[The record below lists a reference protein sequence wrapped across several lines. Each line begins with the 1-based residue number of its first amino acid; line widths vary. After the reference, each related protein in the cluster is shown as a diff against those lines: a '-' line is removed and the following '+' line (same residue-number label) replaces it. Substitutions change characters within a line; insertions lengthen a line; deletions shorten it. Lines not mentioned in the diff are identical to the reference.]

1 MKEGN
6 MFALRIDGRDPL
18 RIQGGVATIG
28 RESSCEVV
36 IDRREISKRHA
47 RIEKREGRH
56 WLSDLGSTNGTWR
69 HGERIEG
76 RVELSPGDVFSV
88 GTVAVEVLSLE
99 PVDLKGLRDTIH
111 DRLLVRLDLRRQ
123 EIEKLDE
130 AELRDRTEKW
140 VATIVGELD
149 AEGAIPPGVDRPGL
163 CRDVVDEALGLGP
176 LEPLLADEEISEIL
190 VNHADQ
196 IYVERKG
203 RLERSERR
211 FSSNEALRAVIER
224 IVGRVGRRIDESSPL
239 VDARLPDGSR
249 VNAVVPPLALKGPCL
264 SIRKFRRIPLG
275 IEELIR
281 MGTLTEQMA
290 AFLSLAVRNRASVV
304 ISGGT
309 GSGKTTLLNV
319 LTSFIPADERILTI
333 EDAAE
338 LQIRQPHWVQL
349 ESRPANLEGKGA
361 IPIRDLVRNSLR
373 MRPDRIVV
381 GECRSGEALDMLQA
395 MNTGHDGSL
404 TTLHANGPRE
414 ALARLETLCLLSGVE
429 LPLRAI
435 REQIARA
442 VHLIIQQSRFPD
454 GSRRITHVTEVAG
467 IDGEVITLQEVFRF
481 DQEGYDPQGK
491 VVGRHVAGGFVPRF
505 VERLRE
511 QGEDVDLSMFRG
523 TP

>member
-1 MKEGN
+1 ML
-6 MFALRIDGRDPL
+6 ALRIEGGAVLPLQGTVTIGRDP
-18 RIQGGVATIG
+18 
-28 RESSCEVV
+28 SCEVS

-47 RIEKREGRH
+47 RIEEREGRH
-56 WLSDLGSTNGTWR
+56 WLSDLGSTNGTWKW
-69 HGERIEG
+69 GERIDG
-76 RVELSPGDVFSV
+76 RVELRAGDVFSV
-88 GTVAVEVLSLE
+88 GTIPVEVIPWSE
-99 PVDLKGLRDTIH
+99 GAPRDLLGLREQIH
-111 DRLLVRLDLRRQ
+111 DRLLERLDLRRQ
-123 EIEKLDE
+123 EIEKLDDG
-130 AELRDRTEKW
+130 ELRSRTEGL
-140 VATIVGELD
+140 VRQIVEELD
-149 AEGAIPPGVDRPGL
+149 REGAIPSFVDRPAL

-176 LEPLLADEEISEIL
+176 LESLLADEEVSEIL
-190 VNHADQ
+190 VNHAEQ

-203 RLERSERR
+203 RLELSEKR
-211 FSSNEALRAVIER
+211 FSSNEAVRAVIER
-224 IVGRVGRRIDESSPL
+224 IVARVGRRIDESSPL

-275 IEELIR
+275 IEELIGY
-281 MGTLTEQMA
+281 GTLTDPMA
-290 AFLSLAVRNRASVV
+290 AFLSLAVRQRASVV

-319 LTSFIPADERILTI
+319 LTSFIPEGERILTI

-338 LQIRQPHWVQL
+338 LQVRQPHWVQL
-349 ESRPANLEGKGA
+349 EARPANLEGKGA

-395 MNTGHDGSL
+395 MNTGHDGSM

-442 VHLIIQQSRFPD
+442 VHLIVQQSRFPD

-467 IDGEVITLQEVFRF
+467 IDGEVITLQEIFRF
-481 DQEGYDPQGK
+481 EQEGYDRKGR
-491 VVGRHVAGGFVPRF
+491 VVGRHVAAGFVPRF

-511 QGEDVDLSMFRG
+511 QGVEVDLSIFRG
-523 TP
+523 EP